1 MFGRICILAIILS
14 AIPFKSNA
22 KLYQNTC
29 YKCAADSKMGPCGS
43 RFTLFGREHFQESCK
58 SGWCLK
64 VEVGAVGSLAW
75 KERLVGSGHMER

>member
-1 MFGRICILAIILS
+1 MFGRICILAMILFT
-14 AIPFKSNA
+14 IPFKNNA
-22 KLYQNTC
+22 YQYQNTC

-43 RFTLFGREHFQESCK
+43 RFTLFNREHFQESCK

-75 KERLVGSGHMER
+75 KERLVGSGHIER